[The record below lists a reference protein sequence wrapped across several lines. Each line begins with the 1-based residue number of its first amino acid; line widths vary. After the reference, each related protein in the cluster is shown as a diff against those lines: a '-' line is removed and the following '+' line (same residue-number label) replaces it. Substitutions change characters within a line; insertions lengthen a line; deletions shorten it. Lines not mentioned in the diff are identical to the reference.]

1 MVHRRTISIISESD
15 DMLSIYKRENTYH
28 IRGTVSIG
36 DRVVKVRRTTG
47 QSSKKQA
54 EIVCRYVENTIIND
68 MSGGTK
74 VLPFNAV
81 VDDWIA
87 LKVRNQTDR
96 YFARRFKLEFTA
108 FNINDINNDL
118 WKEYKKRHL
127 YSCKPSYINRVRGT
141 LISIMSHAGITNF
154 LDKEF
159 HADDRIRFL
168 SYDKQEE
175 LLSAYPEFIRP
186 LFITLAYQGMRVG
199 EAVELRNRYIAW
211 DNGTA
216 LLEKTK
222 NGRRR
227 IVHLHPRVSDAL
239 QHLKERDYV
248 FLNSRG
254 ERYASPKNL
263 RSVHRTAC
271 KKAKVFDF
279 TIHDWRHHWASTLM
293 MNGAN
298 LKALMK
304 LGGWSSERMVMRYA
318 DVSNEHTADTAKL
331 MPWEK

>member
-1 MVHRRTISIISESD
+1 
-15 DMLSIYKRENTYH
+15 MLSIYKRKDVYH
-28 IRGTVSIG
+28 IRGTVTIG

-47 QSSKKQA
+47 QSTRKQA
-54 EIVCRYVENTIIND
+54 EVVCRYVENTIVND

-74 VLPFNAV
+74 VLPFITV
-81 VDDWIA
+81 VDDWLA
-87 LKVRNQTDR
+87 VTPRNETDK
-96 YFARRFKLEFTA
+96 YFARRFKLEFA
-108 FNINDINNDL
+108 ALNINDISNDV

-127 YSCKPSYINRVRGT
+127 YSSKPSYINRVRGA
-141 LISIMSHAGITNF
+141 LISIMSHAGITNT
-154 LDKEF
+154 LDKSKQS
-159 HADDRIRFL
+159 DDRIRFL
-168 SYDKQEE
+168 SYNKQER

-186 LFITLAYQGMRVG
+186 LFITLAYQGIRVG
-199 EAVELRNRYIAW
+199 EALNLRNRFISF
-211 DNGTA
+211 DNGTM

-227 IVHLHPRVSDAL
+227 IVHLHPRVEDAL
-239 QHLKERDYV
+239 HHLKERDYL
-248 FLNSRG
+248 FLNSQG
-254 ERYASPKNL
+254 ERYVKPQNL

-271 KKAKVFDF
+271 NHAEVFDF

-318 DVSNEHTADTAKL
+318 DVSNKHTADTAKL
-331 MPWEK
+331 MPWR

>member
-1 MVHRRTISIISESD
+1 
-15 DMLSIYKRENTYH
+15 MLSIYKRKDIYH
-28 IRGTVSIG
+28 IRGTVTIG

-47 QSSKKQA
+47 QSTRKQA
-54 EIVCRYVENTIIND
+54 ETVCRYVESAIVND

-74 VLPFNAV
+74 VLPFITV
-81 VDDWIA
+81 VDDWLA
-87 LKVRNQTDR
+87 VTPRNETDR
-96 YFARRFKLEFTA
+96 YFARRFKLEFA
-108 FNINDINNDL
+108 ALNINDITNDV

-127 YSCKPSYINRVRGT
+127 YSCKPSYINRVRGA
-141 LISIMSHAGITNF
+141 LISIMSHAGITHT
-154 LDKEF
+154 LDKNKQ
-159 HADDRIRFL
+159 ADDRIRFL
-168 SYDKQEE
+168 SYEKQEQ
-175 LLSAYPEFIRP
+175 LLSAYPDFIRP
-186 LFITLAYQGMRVG
+186 LFITLAYQGIRVG
-199 EAVELRNRYIAW
+199 EALNLRNRFISF
-211 DNGTA
+211 DNGTM

-227 IVHLHPRVSDAL
+227 VVHLHPRVADAL
-239 QHLKERDYV
+239 QHLSDRDYL
-248 FLNSRG
+248 FLNSKG
-254 ERYASPKNL
+254 ERYVKPQNL

-271 KKAKVFDF
+271 IHAEVFDF

-331 MPWEK
+331 MPWK